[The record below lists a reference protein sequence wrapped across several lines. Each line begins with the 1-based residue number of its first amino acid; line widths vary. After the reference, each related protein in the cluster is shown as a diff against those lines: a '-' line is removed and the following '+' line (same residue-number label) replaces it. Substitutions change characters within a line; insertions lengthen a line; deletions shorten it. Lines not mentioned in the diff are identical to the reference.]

1 MPLKVDGM
9 PFELHPGPQK
19 DEQGNAYLYARPA
32 PDRRIKMDEVDEFC
46 AKYRGMSRGQMTSA
60 MTCFIDVVRHWLVD
74 GHRVETPIG
83 VFAPRLKLK
92 GRFTDPKKVRNSDV
106 CLDGIDFTPSKDFES
121 EVRDVLYYGFRRASL
136 RVGNKQM
143 YDEAKMTRALE
154 KCLRVY
160 GDITISGFQ
169 DWSGL
174 RYHSAK
180 KYLDSLCEGNHPRL
194 RKRKIGT
201 TFQYLPFYDDAA
213 DSPTPASSNDYAA
226 DSPTPASDSHEP
238 TE

>member
-9 PFELHPGPQK
+9 PYDLHPGPPK
-19 DEQGNAYLYARPA
+19 DEEGNPYLYVRPA

-74 GHRVETPIG
+74 GHRVETPMG
-83 VFAPRLKLK
+83 VFAPRLKLN
-92 GRFTDPKKVRNSDV
+92 GRFTDPKKVKNSDV
-106 CLDGIDFTPSKDFES
+106 RLDGIDFTPSKEFVG
-121 EVRDVLYYGFRRASL
+121 EVQDVLHYGFRRAST

-143 YDEAKMTRALE
+143 YDEAKMERALE
-154 KCLRVY
+154 KCHRVY
-160 GDITISGFQ
+160 GNITISGFQ

-180 KYLDSLCEGNHPRL
+180 KYLDSLCEGEHPRL
-194 RKRKIGT
+194 RRNKVGT
-201 TFQYLPFYDDAA
+201 TFQYV
-213 DSPTPASSNDYAA
+213 PTNDNNIG
-226 DSPTPASDSHEP
+226 SFTSASDFRVP